1 MTEGTLRP
9 PAQHTD
15 KALHWLGHPTMLARG
30 IVADQEVAAW
40 TGGVWK
46 LLGDDR
52 LFSPDELARA
62 GWRYLGPAERK
73 GRGSV

>member
-1 MTEGTLRP
+1 
-9 PAQHTD
+9 
-15 KALHWLGHPTMLARG
+15 MLARG